1 MTRFLLPLT
10 VVFSASGLLL
20 VDSAIKGAALLV
32 FASLVV
38 LMLRRDSAATRHL
51 VWLVA
56 IVAMLFVP
64 ALSALL
70 PQWRVLPEWAT
81 LPTESDAGDTVP
93 VNGSDV
99 MDVKYEANEIEMT
112 FSANHFPA
120 AEQSEPAIQSTRA
133 MPSPPIASA
142 ISVAATTEA
151 SVVTLWTSVLP
162 FVWAVGFLLLIV
174 RLLAARLL
182 LWQVERTARIIPHGE
197 RQGVSPPCLPVS
209 PINQSTVSDSAI
221 VAAFNAARLQLA
233 VRGRITLLIHPD
245 KTIPVVWGIIRHR
258 LLLPAAALEWS
269 DEQIRSVL
277 LHELAHIKRRD
288 ALAQLLAQIAC
299 ALHWFNPLVWFAA
312 WRLHVERERACD
324 DLVLAS
330 GVRASAYAEH
340 LLNVATRLSSSPWTQ
355 ACGLAMARSSSL
367 HGRLAAVLSENRNR
381 RSVSTFVVAA
391 CLLLGATILIPVAML
406 GAVDENQADKH
417 EAPATEDSVK
427 GTATANE
434 GSAMRLE
441 PGMEEHLDWSEP
453 VNGLRGAVRIRTMDS
468 AGIAGRERKIF
479 VVIQNVSDTP
489 IRFCDTAIQET
500 DVPAADTEGR
510 ILYLQDNGE
519 ILSGRQRAV
528 STHSDIVLQPQDVVS
543 IDMLNDEKANEQGL
557 KSGDGL
563 AEGIVKV
570 PTRAIFAV
578 LNIVHAPDGAW
589 TGKLTTPSTRGA
601 FAAEGPMPTSKEGQA
616 FFRYCV
622 DHARLN
628 GDIPGGLIS
637 RLHDMV
643 QEFIRLNTGDQSG
656 DSYAKKMQ
664 PLVARF
670 ENKGDWKQGDVVTL
684 FDDIASVTTIP
695 LERTMEM
702 IRENTLQRGQQLPAS
717 LKDAN
722 WGEALPGGLRM
733 AWVLEPRS
741 EKYHLGAAL
750 KSHVVIH
757 NSGSKPVMFVTRSFH
772 QPGHTAK
779 QSSGGSVNVE
789 STFWTTRGRP
799 EPYRLRPDESCE
811 VYAPGIGIGPKN
823 NDDED
828 WANIRPG
835 SWILANEGDDIV
847 FQPGDVLLSG
857 DHNEKVDPDWW
868 LKFITERI
876 SRDAP
881 FPDDPKER
889 EVILFRVI
897 SDLFGNSPTPEEAA
911 AFLPDTSP
919 EAVQHL
925 ATLLSGRTWHTSVA
939 GPIKSGETKFHVLP
953 EDPDAATRPRIAMN
967 PGRYNLGED
976 VRFVVTRRSIGERIV
991 NEADVI
997 WYPAGKDNV
1006 PVKVSLPDGYDTWAA
1021 AWAPDTTVLWV
1032 SQKGLLRSYDFTDPA
1047 VVKETRYE
1055 GDQAASARIPAEVR
1069 EALRAAVEKS
1079 DVPAEQ
1085 PKLKP
1090 PAAPAPAINAVDDPA
1105 QRNPNAP
1112 PQVPVVTLE
1121 DVAPRWKHLWN
1132 DSYSAVAAQKKD
1144 SVYFLLAYKG
1154 FISSGM
1160 SDSYSSTSGRWT
1172 FEGGVHLVDTAATQ
1186 LAGKNV
1192 DKRVVSVKYSSDDP
1206 TTLFLDGKS
1215 FKLSEKPGVTGDS
1228 EAPGRIFLLSD
1239 KGDPIQIHQTVSL
1252 SDDKALD
1259 RIAEIVEQRLQQD
1272 ETIDQLLMTY
1282 WKARGRTNGE
1292 IPGALVGSLGKQVED
1307 YASTNPNLKPLVSR
1321 FDASHDWPQA
1331 EVIALLNVVMETWPG
1346 GGPVQATY
1354 NQLFTSEPAI
1364 VRFGQPLPADFPN
1377 VAWGT
1382 PRENGLRSAWLIE
1395 PNSKEHAL
1403 GSILK
1408 TRLLIHN
1415 SGKEA
1420 IIFVTAKHHEPGNA
1434 QAGEIKML
1442 EIPYTRG
1449 FSYARFRLNPG
1460 DYVEIPGFDIAV
1472 GEQYDQQVSV
1482 EAVIQAKAGDEVPLS
1497 YTVVA
1502 TDGVLPYPD
1511 SKKDPVAEFNR
1522 AIALRVAEEAPMPA
1536 SAADR
1541 EQLIRRVVRDMFG
1554 DWPTPEEIADFIA
1567 DDDADPLARL
1577 TAQLQHRKTAQSFVG
1592 EILTGET
1599 KIRVAAPALGN
1610 AKELTLSKAI
1620 PTQQSAEINFA
1631 TINLAKAQVDLKQ
1644 RLEANKKSPGAFS
1657 PFELT
1662 ATELEVRKAAAVL
1675 RRAKALVLLE
1685 KLQTESD
1692 SEVNEAAGTSP
1703 VAGANALSNAESE
1716 LRAAE
1721 IDFANVR
1728 LAKAKVDLEQR
1739 LAANKKS
1746 PGAFT
1751 PDEMAKT
1758 DLAIK
1763 EAEAILHDLIQE
1775 DLSKKDPAASGVR
1788 TLLNPPDAQPA
1799 NGDKAESPKS
1809 SVSIDNPPEKTTA
1822 ASDRSVSGRL
1832 LLSDGMPA
1840 VGYAVQLRLVGYF
1853 TKKERGGSY
1862 RQSGATGTAVETD
1875 EDGRFKVSVPEVVN
1889 FSTLSFTVSHNDF
1902 VVRVLEATKLG
1913 DLGTIQLLK
1922 SRVVTGR
1929 VLSAEGQPIANAVV
1943 TIAMATAQLRGIV
1956 TENDPFRYMSDFCGQ
1971 ITADGEGQFT
1981 SPPLEPGVYTFAVFA
1996 SGVDAPS
2003 MQPIFAAHHVA
2014 ITGAESLLGDK
2025 YLDHVS
2031 RAAAQHPEA
2040 ARRFLVIADS
2050 SDNPISGDIKALPS
2064 RSLAVQLK
2072 NEVPEFPLEQ
2082 VSMTISGTLPPH
2094 LQLSPLTWMLMLS
2107 TGVTSSSQKL
2117 TAEQMTVPV
2126 AEEASFVQVSFHVP
2140 RQDYEDRVVTL
2151 VRTSTAAPYSVDT
2164 NVEVQKEKSSLVNV
2178 VFKERLRVLINIPA
2192 LSQGP
2197 PPDWKKFKVHA
2208 TGICGTHGPF
2218 QTENWGRYAA
2228 TPGQKELFVDVPE
2241 CDNLKITIE
2250 PGDGQKLTGHLAQV
2264 RKGLENRTTP
2274 K

>member
-1 MTRFLLPLT
+1 MSRFLLPLT
-10 VVFSASGLLL
+10 VAFSASGLLL

-81 LPTESDAGDTVP
+81 LPTESDAGDTMP

-99 MDVKYEANEIEMT
+99 MDVKYEVNEIEMT

-120 AEQSEPAIQSTRA
+120 AEQSESAIQATPA
-133 MPSPPIASA
+133 MPSPPVASA
-142 ISVAATTEA
+142 IPVAATTEP
-151 SVVTLWTSVLP
+151 SVATLWASVLP
-162 FVWAVGFLLLIV
+162 FVWAVGFVLLIV

-197 RQGVSPPCLPVS
+197 RQGVSPPCVPASVV
-209 PINQSTVSDSAI
+209 NQSTVSDSAI

-269 DEQIRSVL
+269 DEQLRSVL

-340 LLNVATRLSSSPWTQ
+340 LLNVATRLPSSPWTQ

-381 RSVSTFVVAA
+381 RSVSTFVVVA

-427 GTATANE
+427 GTATVSE
-434 GSAMRLE
+434 SSAMSLQTGLE
-441 PGMEEHLDWSEP
+441 KHLDWSEP
-453 VNGLRGAVRIRTMDS
+453 VNGLRAAVRIRTMDVP
-468 AGIAGRERKIF
+468 GIAGRERKIF

-510 ILYLQDNGE
+510 TLYLQDNGE

-528 STHSDIVLQPQDVVS
+528 STHSDIVLQPQDVFS
-543 IDMLNDEKANEQGL
+543 IDMLNEEKANEQGL

-589 TGKLTTPSTRGA
+589 TGKLTTPPTRGA

-733 AWVLEPRS
+733 AWILEPQVQLPMSKAVREAMDKILQARKISEQRYQSMILKAQGMLERLENGPVPVSEVLSALRAAPEIGPEAAEHVLVIAQDRLIRGFRLRS
-741 EKYHLGAAL
+741 SL

-757 NSGSKPVMFVTRSFH
+757 NSGNKPVMFVTRSFH
-772 QPGHTAK
+772 QPEHRAK
-779 QSSGGSVNVE
+779 LANGGSVPVE

-799 EPYRLRPDESCE
+799 EPYRLHPGESCE
-811 VYAPGIGIGPKN
+811 VHAPGIGIGPRK
-823 NDDED
+823 NDDDD
-828 WANIRPG
+828 WSNIRPG
-835 SWILANEGDDIV
+835 SWILANKDDDIV
-847 FQPGDVLLSG
+847 FQSGDVLLSG

-881 FPDDPKER
+881 LPNDPKER

-925 ATLLSGRTWHTSVA
+925 ATLLSDRTWHTSVA
-939 GPIKSGETKFHVLP
+939 GPIKSGEIKFHVLP

-997 WYPAGKDNV
+997 WYPAGKDAV
-1006 PVKVSLPDGYDTWAA
+1006 PTKVPLPDGYDTWAA
-1021 AWAPDTTVLWV
+1021 AWLPETTVLWV
-1032 SQKGLLRSYDFTDPA
+1032 SQKGLLRSYDFTNLPS
-1047 VVKETRYE
+1047 VKETRYE
-1055 GDQAASARIPAEVR
+1055 GDNVADAPVPADVR
-1069 EALRAAVEKS
+1069 EAIRAALAIPEAPTQIVE
-1079 DVPAEQ
+1079 P
-1085 PKLKP
+1085 LK
-1090 PAAPAPAINAVDDPA
+1090 PAAPAPASEALKPPMPVDGADASLPDDSKIA
-1105 QRNPNAP
+1105 SVQRKENLSPKLDEN
-1112 PQVPVVTLE
+1112 V
-1121 DVAPRWKHLWN
+1121 
-1132 DSYSAVAAQKKD
+1132 S
-1144 SVYFLLAYKG
+1144 
-1154 FISSGM
+1154 
-1160 SDSYSSTSGRWT
+1160 
-1172 FEGGVHLVDTAATQ
+1172 ATQ
-1186 LAGKNV
+1186 FADELSSS
-1192 DKRVVSVKYSSDDP
+1192 RV
-1206 TTLFLDGKS
+1206 
-1215 FKLSEKPGVTGDS
+1215 
-1228 EAPGRIFLLSD
+1228 I
-1239 KGDPIQIHQTVSL
+1239 
-1252 SDDKALD
+1252 
-1259 RIAEIVEQRLQQD
+1259 
-1272 ETIDQLLMTY
+1272 
-1282 WKARGRTNGE
+1282 
-1292 IPGALVGSLGKQVED
+1292 
-1307 YASTNPNLKPLVSR
+1307 STRQSR
-1321 FDASHDWPQA
+1321 
-1331 EVIALLNVVMETWPG
+1331 
-1346 GGPVQATY
+1346 
-1354 NQLFTSEPAI
+1354 
-1364 VRFGQPLPADFPN
+1364 
-1377 VAWGT
+1377 
-1382 PRENGLRSAWLIE
+1382 
-1395 PNSKEHAL
+1395 
-1403 GSILK
+1403 
-1408 TRLLIHN
+1408 
-1415 SGKEA
+1415 
-1420 IIFVTAKHHEPGNA
+1420 
-1434 QAGEIKML
+1434 
-1442 EIPYTRG
+1442 
-1449 FSYARFRLNPG
+1449 
-1460 DYVEIPGFDIAV
+1460 
-1472 GEQYDQQVSV
+1472 
-1482 EAVIQAKAGDEVPLS
+1482 
-1497 YTVVA
+1497 
-1502 TDGVLPYPD
+1502 
-1511 SKKDPVAEFNR
+1511 
-1522 AIALRVAEEAPMPA
+1522 
-1536 SAADR
+1536 
-1541 EQLIRRVVRDMFG
+1541 
-1554 DWPTPEEIADFIA
+1554 
-1567 DDDADPLARL
+1567 
-1577 TAQLQHRKTAQSFVG
+1577 
-1592 EILTGET
+1592 
-1599 KIRVAAPALGN
+1599 
-1610 AKELTLSKAI
+1610 
-1620 PTQQSAEINFA
+1620 EINFA
-1631 TINLAKAQVDLKQ
+1631 TISLAKAQVDLKQ

-1662 ATELEVRKAAAVL
+1662 ATELEVRKAEAVL

-1685 KLQTESD
+1685 KLQAESKP
-1692 SEVNEAAGTSP
+1692 EVNEAAGASQ
-1703 VAGANALSNAESE
+1703 VADTNALSNAESE

-1751 PDEMAKT
+1751 PDELTIT

-1763 EAEAILHDLIQE
+1763 EAEAILQELIQE
-1775 DLSKKDPAASGVR
+1775 DLSKQDPAASGDRVVLDPLD
-1788 TLLNPPDAQPA
+1788 TKPA
-1799 NGDKAESPKS
+1799 NGDNAESPKS
-1809 SVSIDNPPEKTTA
+1809 TVSIDNSPEKTKV

-1832 LLSDGMPA
+1832 LLPDGTPA
-1840 VGYAVQLRLVGYF
+1840 GGYAVQLRSVGYF

-1862 RQSGATGTAVETD
+1862 RQSGPTGIAVPTD
-1875 EDGRFKVSVPEVVN
+1875 DDGRFKFSVPDVGN
-1889 FSTLSFTVSHNDF
+1889 FSTLSLRVSHNDF

-1922 SRVVTGR
+1922 RRVVTGR
-1929 VLSAEGQPIANAVV
+1929 VLSTEGQPMANAVV

-1996 SGVDAPS
+1996 SGVIDPS
-2003 MQPIFAAHHVA
+2003 MEPIFAVHLVA
-2014 ITGAESLLGDK
+2014 IPGAERLLGDK

-2031 RAAAQHPEA
+2031 RSAAQHPEA

-2050 SDNPISGDIKALPS
+2050 SDNPISLDIKALPS

-2094 LQLSPLTWMLMLS
+2094 LQLSPLTWMLMLN

-2178 VFKERLRVLINIPA
+2178 VFKERLRVLINIPT

-2197 PPDWKKFKVHA
+2197 PPDWKKFKVYA
-2208 TGICGTHGPF
+2208 TGTCGTHGPF
-2218 QTENWGRYAA
+2218 ETVNWGRYAA

-2241 CDNLKITIE
+2241 CDNLNITIE